1 MAKAL
6 LKKGDVVYG
15 PSVAVE
21 TIRAWLILV
30 DESPTNNYVIG
41 QNISAKKEFKHVLDS
56 GDVAIYKKAP
66 YALVQRAR
74 NICKEY
80 LGPSSSGKDA

>member
-15 PSVAVE
+15 PSVAQE

-30 DESPTNNYVIG
+30 DETPANNYVVG

-56 GDVAIYKKAP
+56 GDVTIYREAP
-66 YALVQRAR
+66 IDLVRRAR
-74 NICKEY
+74 NICKQY